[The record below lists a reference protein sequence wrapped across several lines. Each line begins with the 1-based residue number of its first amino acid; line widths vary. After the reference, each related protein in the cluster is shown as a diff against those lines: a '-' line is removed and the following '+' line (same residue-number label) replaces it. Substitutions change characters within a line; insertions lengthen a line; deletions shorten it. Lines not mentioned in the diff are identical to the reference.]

1 MLVKTKLPSFL
12 VTLGTFLML
21 QGLNIAITKL
31 ITGNVATNDISDM
44 AGFKTAHA
52 VFAADIHIGGVAV
65 KVTVFWWLAF
75 VLLGSWMLLRTKF
88 GNWVFAVGGQ
98 KDSARAVGVPVA
110 RTKIILFML
119 VGLGAWFVGMH
130 NLFQFNTIQSG
141 TGIGNELL
149 YIVAAVIGGCLLTGG
164 FGSVVGP
171 AIGAFIFGMVSQGIV
186 FAGWDANWFQF
197 FLGLMLLG
205 AMLLNTWVQRQAA
218 RR

>member
-1 MLVKTKLPSFL
+1 
-12 VTLGTFLML
+12 
-21 QGLNIAITKL
+21 
-31 ITGNVATNDISDM
+31 M